1 MIQGEIKGIVFD
13 LDSTLV
19 RSSIDFPRMKRRMI
33 AILEANG
40 VPSGLLS
47 PTDTTVVTLEKANE
61 TWDENGTPD
70 ADREPVLAQVD
81 QVMNQTELEAIP
93 LVEEIEG
100 AADAVRRLK
109 ERGYRLAILTRGHHD
124 YAIGALKKTGMLE
137 HFDLVLARGETP
149 RPKPYREALEH
160 TAGLMRLSLDEIIF
174 VGDNPIDST
183 CAENAEV
190 RFVAVITGRTGREEW
205 MKRGF
210 KIILD
215 SVKELPEIL

>member
-124 YAIGALKKTGMLE
+124 YAVGALTKTGMLE